1 MRRLVSIS
9 IVALAVALGAPA
21 FSATDATL
29 RGPVSTSLGNATS
42 AADIA
47 TLVLANPDL
56 AGTIM
61 AQAAALGIAS
71 PVQVLNEAISPS
83 SSAETILALVGA
95 AAEATPGQADLL
107 AATAFSAAGG
117 GDDLAA
123 SIATAAIDGVEA
135 SGASAEMVASAA
147 AAIVATLQELA
158 GAGVEQ
164 AIAQA
169 AAVATDTPGDSAA
182 SLQAAA
188 NALSTG
194 GIETAGIDTSD
205 TGETTSFTELPSESQ
220 NNPSGN

>member
-29 RGPVSTSLGNATS
+29 PGPVSTSLGNATS

-47 TLVLANPDL
+47 ALVLANPDL

-135 SGASAEMVASAA
+135 SGASAEVVASAA

-182 SLQAAA
+182 SLR
-188 NALSTG
+188 G
-194 GIETAGIDTSD
+194 
-205 TGETTSFTELPSESQ
+205 
-220 NNPSGN
+220 